1 MALHDLFAEE
11 AEFIVPDLA
20 SHVGKIE
27 GNVVKRL
34 SHCGQRL
41 KVKISLLPKGSGFR
55 CSNQAF
61 PRFAVVDRTTTSF
74 LDQEAVLKVDDVS
87 SIHAAICGT
96 GRWILPKTAPI
107 EELASSEVAYTELTL
122 KSWQDAFDLRVERYE
137 GAELVRP
144 GMRIP
149 QVGAVRAVM
158 AHWSVSRSA
167 VTVVLPTGTGKTET
181 MLALLVMASIPRL
194 FVIVPTDQL
203 RSQVAEKFLSLG
215 KLKETGCLAPE
226 ALLPTVVALT
236 RAPKSLEGMERLLGC
251 AQVVVAT
258 MSVVSELSEEM
269 LAALSEWASHL
280 FVDEA
285 HHIGAKT
292 WRAFKQRFG
301 QRPVLQF
308 TATPYRNDGKRVD
321 GKHIYSYPLRQA
333 QTDGLFK
340 PVNYI
345 PVMGLDRADA
355 DNLIIGQVLAKL
367 REDRGNGRPH
377 LAMARVETID
387 DAKELHAKYVARAGQ
402 EFNPQLTHSK
412 MGVAARREALRKL
425 RSGESYII
433 VCVNM
438 LGEGFDLPE
447 LKIAA
452 LHDKHKSEAITLQ
465 FVGRF
470 TRTRTDLG
478 DATVI
483 ANIAMDDVNERLK
496 ALYAEDADWNH
507 LLNVVGFK
515 KTHDAKRRE
524 DIITGLLAPPE
535 SFHVENLQP
544 RMSTII
550 YRTTCAEWDTS
561 NLENAIGTKATVAD
575 GPSINPEERLLI
587 LVTRDEEAMPWTS
600 MKFPKNVQYNL
611 IMAHWDEEQ
620 NLLFIN
626 TSRKKD
632 LHLPLAR
639 ALCGLDVQRLS
650 GEPIFRV
657 LSGFDRLMLSNLGL
671 SEAQRK
677 PVRYS
682 MFMGVDIA
690 DQLNAYAGNRTKTL
704 NNLFGQG
711 FVDEERPDADGLIE
725 GSIRTR
731 SSMGCSI
738 KGKIWSQS
746 STNNPAEWMR
756 WCQQLGVKLLDDRIT
771 TENILRN
778 LVKAVSQDMLPK
790 DKTPLAVDWPEELL
804 FENEEKVSI
813 LAGDLVVPFHVCA
826 IDLESFAI
834 DDGIMFRV
842 TTDAFTTAYTFAIE
856 SGIAVYGQRSGPTL
870 TLRIGKK
877 ERPLLDLFAES
888 PPHVY
893 LADGDMLVGAS
904 LFIVPGR
911 EEVLPFDLERIAADD
926 WLGVDIRKESQGP
939 TKRADSIQ
947 RRVITSL
954 VESGGWDIVFDDDGS
969 GEVADVVAM
978 KLEDSRLKVHLF
990 HCKYSSATA
999 PGARLGDLYEICG
1012 QAQKSIRWAEHLG
1025 DMLKRLHRR
1034 EADRLKALK
1043 ASRYEQGGQQT
1054 LVTWINKWRQL
1065 RAEFSITL
1073 VQPGYSKRM
1082 AQSEHLELLAA
1093 TQAYLMDTYRI
1104 SMSAWFNE

>member
-1 MALHDLFAEE
+1 MLHDLFAEDGE
-11 AEFIVPDLA
+11 ITLPELV
-20 SHVGKIE
+20 SHTGKIE
-27 GNVVKRL
+27 GNIVKRL
-34 SHCGQRL
+34 SHPEQRL
-41 KVKISLLPKGSGFR
+41 KVKWSLLPKGPGFR
-55 CSNQAF
+55 CSSPDF
-61 PRFAVVDRTTTSF
+61 LPFAVLDRTTMS
-74 LDQEAVLKVDDVS
+74 LLGQQAVLRVADAS
-87 SIHAAICGT
+87 TIQAATT
-96 GRWILPKTAPI
+96 GGKWILPKPTPI
-107 EELASSEVAYTELTL
+107 DNLEPAHVADANRTIA
-122 KSWQDAFDLRVERYE
+122 SWQDAFDLRVERYD
-137 GAELVRP
+137 GARLIRP

-149 QVGAVRAVM
+149 QVGAVRAVL
-158 AHWSVSRSA
+158 AHWSVSKSA

-181 MLALLVMASIPRL
+181 MLALLVMAAIPRL

-203 RSQVAEKFLSLG
+203 RTQVAGKFLGLG
-215 KLKETGCLAPE
+215 KLKETGCLAPG
-226 ALLPTVVALT
+226 ALLPTVVTLA
-236 RAPKSLEGMERLLGC
+236 RAPKTLEGMKRLLGS

-258 MSVVSELSEEM
+258 MSIVAELSEDM
-269 LAALSEWASHL
+269 QAAVSEWASHL

-285 HHIGAKT
+285 HHIAAKT
-292 WRAFKQRFG
+292 WRAFKQRFD

-321 GKHIYSYPLRQA
+321 GKHIYGYPLRKA
-333 QTDGLFK
+333 QLDGLFK

-355 DNLIIGQVLAKL
+355 DDQIIEQLLLKL
-367 REDRGNGRPH
+367 REDRANNRPH
-377 LAMARVETID
+377 LAMARVATID
-387 DAKELHAKYVARAGQ
+387 DAKALHAKYVARAGE

-412 MGVAARREALRKL
+412 MGAGARREALRKL
-425 RSGESYII
+425 RSGEASII

-515 KTHDAKRRE
+515 KTFEAKRRE

-544 RMSTII
+544 RMSTIV
-550 YRTTCAEWDTS
+550 YRTTCEEWDTS
-561 NLENAIGTKATVAD
+561 DIENAIGPRATIAD
-575 GPSINPEERLLI
+575 GPSINPDERLLI
-587 LVTRDEEAMPWTS
+587 LVTRDEEALPWTS
-600 MKFPKNVQYNL
+600 IKFPRNVQYNL

-639 ALCGLDVQRLS
+639 AIAGPDVQRMG
-650 GEPIFRV
+650 GENVFRV

-711 FVDEERPDADGLIE
+711 FVDEERVDEDGLIE
-725 GSIRTR
+725 GSIRAR

-746 STNNPAEWMR
+746 NTNNPAEWMR
-756 WCQQLGVKLLDDRIT
+756 WCQQLGAKLLDERIT
-771 TENILRN
+771 TEHILRN
-778 LVKAVSQDMLPK
+778 LVKAVALDTLPAN
-790 DKTPLAVDWPEELL
+790 KTPLAVDWPEDLL
-804 FENEEKVSI
+804 FENEEKVSL
-813 LAGDLVVPFHVCA
+813 LAGEQVAPFHECTVE
-826 IDLESFAI
+826 LESFSSQ
-834 DDGIMFRV
+834 DGVKFRV
-842 TTDAFTTAYTFAIE
+842 FSEAFATAYTFTIE
-856 SGIAVYGQRSGPTL
+856 RGIARYTRRTGPDL
-870 TLRIGKK
+870 ALRIGKK

-904 LFIVPGR
+904 LFVVPKR
-911 EEVLPFDLERIAADD
+911 EEVLPFDVDRIAADS
-926 WLGVDIRKESQGP
+926 WPGVDIRKESQGP
-939 TKRADSIQ
+939 AKRADSIQ
-947 RRVITSL
+947 RKVINSL
-954 VESGGWDIVFDDDGS
+954 IDGGGWDIVFDDDGA

-978 KLEDSRLKVHLF
+978 RLEDGRLKVHLF
-990 HCKYSSATA
+990 HCKYSSGAVV
-999 PGARLGDLYEICG
+999 GARVEDLYEICG

-1034 EADRLKALK
+1034 EADRLKAGK
-1043 ASRYEQGGQQT
+1043 TSRYELGGQAI
-1054 LVTWINKWRQL
+1054 LIAWINKWRQL
-1065 RAEFSITL
+1065 RPEFTITL
-1073 VQPGYSKRM
+1073 VQPGYSKRK
-1082 AQSEHLELLAA
+1082 AESEHLELLAA

-1104 SMSAWFNE
+1104 SMLAWFNE